1 MTKAYDDGN
10 YDPVDKFI
18 WNSHDIVVGDEA
30 KKFNPNHLPAG
41 SPEGGEFTSA
51 DGGGSSSGGLSAAPA
66 DRSAWPQ
73 YIQELAVPPAWT
85 NVQISSDPN
94 ADLLVVGRDAKGRG
108 QYIYSERFAQGQA
121 EAKFERIRELTDK
134 SAAIAAQN
142 DANQASADPVLA
154 EHAEVAALIMQTG
167 LRPGSDK
174 DTGAEKQAY
183 GATTL
188 LGQHVKVGT
197 DGSVHLEFT
206 GKKGVDLSI
215 PVPDQ
220 LAASLRARA
229 DAAGPDGKLF
239 PQVDNRSLS
248 EYVGTLDGGNFKTK
262 DFRTALGTATART
275 AMTKIATPKT
285 EAAYKKAVR
294 EVAKVVSTKLG
305 NTPTVALQSYIDPS
319 TFSEWRHAAHV

>member
-154 EHAEVAALIMQTG
+154 EHAEVAALIMQT
-167 LRPGSDK
+167 
-174 DTGAEKQAY
+174 A
-183 GATTL
+183 L